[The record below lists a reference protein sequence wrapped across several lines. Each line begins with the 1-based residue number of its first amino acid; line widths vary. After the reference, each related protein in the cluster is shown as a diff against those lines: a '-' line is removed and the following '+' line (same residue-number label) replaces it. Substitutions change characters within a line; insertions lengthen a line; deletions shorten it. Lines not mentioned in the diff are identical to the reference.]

1 MSTAYI
7 SNTGVT
13 SSRGTWYAN
22 AINYKY
28 NYETFIPGEDV
39 NLDKISLYVESYTVG
54 GSTFTTP
61 TNFTVSL
68 FADAGSSTQPG
79 PLISTLSGPG
89 SPAGS
94 SYNDYS
100 PLSTTILNAGSK
112 YWLGFSLSSA
122 TGSDLTRVRT
132 GTNSGNFTLGS
143 GWSVPDHIAVEDRG
157 FVGGATTTTGAT
169 PFVYSLYATSRA
181 TCFCKATLIRRA
193 DDTESPIEELV
204 IGDLIA
210 TSSGPLPIKWIAR
223 QTIRKVECGSEILA
237 RELPVTISAGSISP
251 GIPKKDLKLSEGHG
265 VYADG
270 RIINASYLINEIS
283 ITKDTIEQHPDSVE
297 YYHLEFEDE
306 VLVEAN
312 GLLACSYFNELNR
325 RSFDNYP
332 EFIRLYGDP
341 DKQCG
346 CRISSGPRNRI
357 SLAGHKARVRSTWLK
372 STA

>member
-13 SSRGTWYAN
+13 SSRGTWYADSSH
-22 AINYKY
+22 YSY

-39 NLDKISLYVESYTVG
+39 NLDKISLYVNPYVTYTA
-54 GSTFTTP
+54 P

-68 FADAGSSTQPG
+68 YADGGSATTPG
-79 PLISTLSGPG
+79 SLISVLSGPS

-100 PLSTTILNAGSK
+100 APSTISLSAGSK
-112 YWLGFSLSSA
+112 YWFGLSLSA
-122 TGSDLTRVRT
+122 PTGQDSIRVRS
-132 GTNSGNFTLGS
+132 GSNSGNFTLGS
-143 GWSVPDHIAVEDRG
+143 GWSAPNHINTRDI
-157 FVGGATTTTGAT
+157 GAGAIT
-169 PFVYSLYATSRA
+169 NSNDDPLVYTLFATSRA
-181 TCFCKATLIRRA
+181 ICFCKATLIRRA